1 MGYIRDGIEY
11 GQSSDSHQWW
21 SLIKTDGGYIQ
32 RVEVTAQDAISAMNI
47 MKSLYG
53 SQLIYENN
61 INRC

>member
-1 MGYIRDGIEY
+1 MGYIRDGVEY

-21 SLIKTDGGYIQ
+21 SQIKTDGGYIQ
-32 RVEVTAQDAISAMNI
+32 RVEVTATNAIDALNI